1 MKPLS
6 TSDKVLLAEKED
18 KKSLDSTDNSIY
30 TLHNIDL
37 LSMPPIDVRIC
48 TKEELEERCYEYFEK
63 CIRNDMKPTV
73 AGFALALGCARTSLI
88 DYMNGA
94 KKIPME
100 NREVLVKYNN
110 VLNALIEDYMMNG
123 KVNPVAGIFVAK
135 NNFGYKD
142 SQEFVVNNDVR
153 EETTPE
159 ALMQEA
165 QLLLEGE
172 PKKAN
177 FE

>member
-1 MKPLS
+1 MKPL
-6 TSDKVLLAEKED
+6 TESDRILSAEKQD
-18 KKSLDSTDNSIY
+18 KRSIEATDNSIY
-30 TLHNIDL
+30 TLHNMEL
-37 LSMPPIDVRIC
+37 LALPPIDVRIC
-48 TKEELEERCYEYFEK
+48 TKEELEGRCYEYFER
-63 CIRNDMKPTV
+63 CIRNDMKPTI
-73 AGFALALGCARTSLI
+73 AGFALALGCARASLL
-88 DYMNGA
+88 DYMNGT

-100 NREVLVKYNN
+100 NREVLIKYNGI
-110 VLNALIEDYMMNG
+110 LNALIEDYMLNG

-153 EETTPE
+153 EEATPE